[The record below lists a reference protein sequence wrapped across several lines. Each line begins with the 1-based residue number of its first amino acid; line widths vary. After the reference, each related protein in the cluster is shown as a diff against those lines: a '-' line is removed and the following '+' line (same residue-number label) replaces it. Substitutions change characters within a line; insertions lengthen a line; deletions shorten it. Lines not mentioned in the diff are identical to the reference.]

1 MRVTRDTGI
10 NGTVLLDLFEMLAVL
25 IVILVFVITIV
36 SHNMILLKLV
46 LYEE

>member
-10 NGTVLLDLFEMLAVL
+10 NSPVLLDLFTMLAVL
-25 IVILVFVITIV
+25 IVIFVFVITIV

-46 LYEE
+46 LFDE